1 MIPKKIHYCWFGGN
15 PKPDSVQKCINSWKR
30 FCPDYEIIEWNESN
44 FDIHCMP
51 FVEQAIEAKKYAFA
65 SDVARL
71 MVVYENGGLYFDT
84 DVEVVKSFDDLL
96 ENKAFLGFE
105 NNEYVASG
113 LGFGSEAGVGFF
125 KEHIDA
131 YRDEIFIKNDG
142 SFNMIGCPRV
152 ATKLLLEKGLVQ
164 NGQEQLV
171 NEVRIYPTDYFNPFD
186 SITGKLNKTNNTYS
200 IHWYDA
206 SWSDISK
213 SKLKFNRF
221 IRRILGVNSLNNV
234 KKILGK

>member
-1 MIPKKIHYCWFGGN
+1 
-15 PKPDSVQKCINSWKR
+15 
-30 FCPDYEIIEWNESN
+30 
-44 FDIHCMP
+44 MP

-84 DVEVVKSFDDLL
+84 DVEVIRSFDALL
-96 ENKAFLGFE
+96 ENQAFLGFE
-105 NNEYVASG
+105 SNEYVNSG
-113 LGFGSEAGVGFF
+113 LGFGSEAGIEFF
-125 KEHIDA
+125 REHIDA
-131 YRDEIFIKNDG
+131 YRDKVFINEDG
-142 SFNMIGCPRV
+142 SFNMIACPYV
-152 ATKLLLEKGLVQ
+152 ATELLVEKGFVQ

-171 NEVRIYPTDYFNPFD
+171 DNVRIYPTDYFNPFD

>member
-84 DVEVVKSFDDLL
+84 DVEVIRSFDALL
-96 ENKAFLGFE
+96 ENQAFLGFE
-105 NNEYVASG
+105 SNEYVNSG
-113 LGFGSEAGVGFF
+113 LGFGSEAGIEFF
-125 KEHIDA
+125 REHIDA
-131 YRDEIFIKNDG
+131 YRDKVFINEDG
-142 SFNMIGCPRV
+142 SFNMIACPHV
-152 ATKLLLEKGLVQ
+152 ATELLVEKGFVQ

-171 NEVRIYPTDYFNPFD
+171 DNVRIFPTDYFNPFD

>member
-15 PKPDSVQKCINSWKR
+15 PKPDSVQKCINSWKEY
-30 FCPDYEIIEWNESN
+30 CTDYEIIEWNEIN

-51 FVEQAIEAKKYAFA
+51 FVEQAYEAKKYAFV

-84 DVEVVKSFDDLL
+84 DVEAVKSFDDLL
-96 ENKAFLGFE
+96 GNKAFFGFE

-113 LGFGSEAGVGFF
+113 LGFGSEAGIEFF

-131 YRDEIFIKNDG
+131 YKDKVFINEDG
-142 SFNMIGCPRV
+142 SLNLIGCPHI
-152 ATKLLLEKGLVQ
+152 ATELLAEKGLVK
-164 NGQEQLV
+164 NGQEQIV
-171 NEVRIYPTDYFNPFD
+171 DDVHIYPVDYFNPYD
-186 SITGKLNKTNNTYS
+186 SVTGKLTKTENTYS

-206 SWSDISK
+206 SWSDISAAR
-213 SKLKFNRF
+213 LKINRLL
-221 IRRILGVNSLNNV
+221 RRIIGVKLLDKV
-234 KKILGK
+234 KEILGK

>member
-84 DVEVVKSFDDLL
+84 DVEVVRNFDDLL
-96 ENKAFLGFE
+96 NNKAFLGFE

-113 LGFGSEAGVGFF
+113 LGFGSEAGHTFF

-131 YRDEIFIKNDG
+131 YKDEIFIREDG

-152 ATKLLLEKGLVQ
+152 ATKLLLEKGLIQ

-171 NEVRIYPTDYFNPFD
+171 DNVRIYPTDYFNPFD

>member
-15 PKPDSVQKCINSWKR
+15 PKPDSVQKCINSWKG

-44 FDIHCMP
+44 FNIQCMP

-84 DVEVVKSFDDLL
+84 DVEVIRSFDALL
-96 ENKAFLGFE
+96 ENQAFLGFAS
-105 NNEYVASG
+105 NEYVNSG
-113 LGFGSEAGVGFF
+113 LGFGSEAGTEFF
-125 KEHIDA
+125 REHIDA
-131 YRDEIFIKNDG
+131 YRDKVFINEDG
-142 SFNMIGCPRV
+142 SFNMIACPYV
-152 ATKLLLEKGLVQ
+152 ATELLVEKGFVQ

-171 NEVRIYPTDYFNPFD
+171 DNVRIYPTDYFNPFD

>member
-44 FDIHCMP
+44 FNIHCMP

-84 DVEVVKSFDDLL
+84 DVEVIRSFDALL
-96 ENKAFLGFE
+96 ENQAFLGFE
-105 NNEYVASG
+105 SNEYVNSG
-113 LGFGSEAGVGFF
+113 LGFGSEAGIEFF
-125 KEHIDA
+125 REHIDA
-131 YRDEIFIKNDG
+131 YRDKVFINEDG
-142 SFNMIGCPRV
+142 SFNMIACPYV
-152 ATKLLLEKGLVQ
+152 ATELLVEKGFVQ

-171 NEVRIYPTDYFNPFD
+171 GEVRIYPTDYFNPYD
-186 SITGKLNKTNNTYS
+186 SITGRLNKTENTYS

-221 IRRILGVNSLNNV
+221 MRIILGVKSLNNV

>member
-1 MIPKKIHYCWFGGN
+1 
-15 PKPDSVQKCINSWKR
+15 
-30 FCPDYEIIEWNESN
+30 
-44 FDIHCMP
+44 MP

-84 DVEVVKSFDDLL
+84 DVEVIRSFDALL
-96 ENKAFLGFE
+96 ENQAFLGFE
-105 NNEYVASG
+105 SNEYVNSG
-113 LGFGSEAGVGFF
+113 LGFGSEAGIDFF
-125 KEHIDA
+125 REHIDA
-131 YRDEIFIKNDG
+131 YRDKVFINEDG
-142 SFNMIGCPRV
+142 SFNMIACPYV
-152 ATKLLLEKGLVQ
+152 ATELLVEKGFVQ

-171 NEVRIYPTDYFNPFD
+171 DNVRIFPTDYFNPFD

>member
-84 DVEVVKSFDDLL
+84 DVEVIRSFDALL
-96 ENKAFLGFE
+96 ENQAFLGFE
-105 NNEYVASG
+105 SNEYVNSG
-113 LGFGSEAGVGFF
+113 LGFGSEAGIDFF
-125 KEHIDA
+125 REHIDA
-131 YRDEIFIKNDG
+131 YRDKVFINEDG
-142 SFNMIGCPRV
+142 SFNMIACPYV
-152 ATKLLLEKGLVQ
+152 ATELLVEKGFVQ

-171 NEVRIYPTDYFNPFD
+171 DNVRIFPTDCFNPFD

>member
-44 FDIHCMP
+44 FNIHCMP

-84 DVEVVKSFDDLL
+84 DVEVIRSFDALL
-96 ENKAFLGFE
+96 ENQAFLGFE
-105 NNEYVASG
+105 SNEYVNSG
-113 LGFGSEAGVGFF
+113 LGFGSEAGIEFF
-125 KEHIDA
+125 REHIDA
-131 YRDEIFIKNDG
+131 YRDKVFINEDG
-142 SFNMIGCPRV
+142 SFNMIACPYV
-152 ATKLLLEKGLVQ
+152 ATELLVEKGFVQ

-171 NEVRIYPTDYFNPFD
+171 GEVRIYPTDYFNPYD
-186 SITGKLNKTNNTYS
+186 SITGRLNKTENTYS

-221 IRRILGVNSLNNV
+221 MRRILGVKSLNNV

>member
-84 DVEVVKSFDDLL
+84 DVEVVRNFDALL
-96 ENKAFLGFE
+96 ENQAFLGFE
-105 NNEYVASG
+105 SNEYVNSG
-113 LGFGSEAGVGFF
+113 LGFGSEAGIEFF
-125 KEHIDA
+125 REHIDA
-131 YRDEIFIKNDG
+131 YRDKVFINEDG
-142 SFNMIGCPRV
+142 SFNMIACPYV
-152 ATKLLLEKGLVQ
+152 ATELLVEKGFVQ

-171 NEVRIYPTDYFNPFD
+171 DNVRIYPIDYFNPFD